1 MNGTWLPS
9 NKAKQTF
16 CEVCPPPPKKT
27 KKTPKNQQQQQH
39 THTHTQ
45 TACNAENV
53 SMSWRHD
60 IFQVYFTGNNLVW
73 QLTQYPHSNRDDKH
87 VKVWSPEKNKFT
99 QTHDFPTIIRSPTE
113 PYPYCV
119 RRIAWFIHVF
129 NEFMWHPGFC
139 SLKCTPLQRGYDS
152 FLGFFNAMGD
162 YTIHTSFGKN
172 AWAHG
177 IFPLFF
183 INSCSLNN
191 QYNTRCH
198 SPFWCYSNTVW
209 SLCWIIW

>member
-1 MNGTWLPS
+1 MAHDCPAT
-9 NKAKQTF
+9 KQNRHF
-16 CEVCPPPPKKT
+16 VRCAPPPKKQT
-27 KKTPKNQQQQQH
+27 KQNNNNNNK

-60 IFQVYFTGNNLVW
+60 IFQVYFTANNVVW

-87 VKVWSPEKNKFT
+87 VKVWSPEKNKST

-129 NEFMWHPGFC
+129 NGFRWHLGFC
-139 SLKCTPLQRGYDS
+139 SLKCTPLNEGMTHFWASLTLWVTTIFIHRS
-152 FLGFFNAMGD
+152 VRMLELTVFFR
-162 YTIHTSFGKN
+162 YFS
-172 AWAHG
+172 
-177 IFPLFF
+177 
-183 INSCSLNN
+183 
-191 QYNTRCH
+191 
-198 SPFWCYSNTVW
+198 
-209 SLCWIIW
+209 